1 MKVTVETKKGLE
13 KNLKVFVDK
22 NTINKELDVKY
33 DQLKNDVV
41 LKGFR
46 PGKVP
51 KDLIKRQFG
60 KAIYGEVIDKIL
72 KETTTKALDEKKI
85 KAFFITNKVKCNL
98 YNLIFFGWI
107 RLIKFNL
114 REEIMKKIISLM
126 FAAFLVFGFISKANA
141 KTLKCQTVLNTKAD
155 EVKMLKDFTDTV
167 TALTDGSLKFEIL
180 PAGAVVGVKETLD
193 AVDKGLIDCGF
204 AWTHYW
210 SGDHPAAMLF
220 GSPVAGGGV
229 GIDNLAFLSWFQYGG
244 GKELYDRLWKEMGRD
259 IKGFM
264 LQPVGPEALGW
275 FPKPI
280 KDMADFR
287 KYKFRTPPGIP
298 GQTYKDIGIASVAMG
313 GGDILPALEAGTID
327 AAEWCCPKPDLTFG
341 FQKVLKHY
349 YLQGLHQVVVNADF
363 YITGKTYKAMTAH
376 EKKSLEVAANAS
388 LAKSLSYRIY
398 ENGKALQELTT
409 KHGVILEDTPSDYF
423 KEYMAA
429 AKATLNK
436 NAEQNKF
443 FKEVYDSMK
452 EFADVAVPFW
462 SGAQMSNA
470 KLGMAHAATLK

>member
-1 MKVTVETKKGLE
+1 
-13 KNLKVFVDK
+13 
-22 NTINKELDVKY
+22 
-33 DQLKNDVV
+33 
-41 LKGFR
+41 
-46 PGKVP
+46 
-51 KDLIKRQFG
+51 
-60 KAIYGEVIDKIL
+60 
-72 KETTTKALDEKKI
+72 
-85 KAFFITNKVKCNL
+85 
-98 YNLIFFGWI
+98 
-107 RLIKFNL
+107 
-114 REEIMKKIISLM
+114 
-126 FAAFLVFGFISKANA
+126 
-141 KTLKCQTVLNTKAD
+141 
-155 EVKMLKDFTDTV
+155 
-167 TALTDGSLKFEIL
+167 
-180 PAGAVVGVKETLD
+180 
-193 AVDKGLIDCGF
+193 
-204 AWTHYW
+204 
-210 SGDHPAAMLF
+210 
-220 GSPVAGGGV
+220 
-229 GIDNLAFLSWFQYGG
+229 
-244 GKELYDRLWKEMGRD
+244 MGRD

-313 GGDILPALEAGTID
+313 GGDILPALQAGTID

-363 YITGKTYKAMTAH
+363 YITGKTYKKMTAH

-398 ENGKALQELTT
+398 ENGKALRELTT
-409 KHGVILEDTPSDYF
+409 KHGVILEDTPTDYF

-429 AKATLNK
+429 AKKTLNK
-436 NAEQNKF
+436 NAAENKF
-443 FKEVYDSMK
+443 FAKVYKSMK
-452 EFADVAVPFW
+452 EFADIAVPFW